1 MRRRTTGVLMV
12 LALAVVLSLGL
23 AASASAT
30 PSFTSVSP
38 LTHANTASATFS
50 LAVLG
55 NNLSEILDVDSV
67 TLYQIGPPYD
77 VIWTSNPQVVA
88 LLPSTVITCDLNT
101 FGEHAGSYNVE
112 IAYCTGLG
120 QIIPTTSMINNAFTV
135 TQPAPPPGKPEI
147 TSLSPAKVVAGA
159 AGFTMTVN
167 GSGFQ
172 VFPAAVVMWNST
184 ALTTTGA
191 VVNPTAVLT
200 ATVPAS
206 LVATPGTASITVVNQ
221 LVGGSDVSNAIGFSI
236 TNAPPVLTGL
246 APATTWAKLITPPAV
261 VLTGSGLSLIHI

>member
-1 MRRRTTGVLMV
+1 MRRGTTRVLLV

-38 LTHANTASATFS
+38 LTHSNNASATFS

-67 TLYQIGPPYD
+67 TLYQTGPPYD

-101 FGEHAGSYNVE
+101 FGEHAGTYNVE
-112 IAYCTGLG
+112 ISYFTGFG

-135 TQPAPPPGKPEI
+135 K
-147 TSLSPAKVVAGA
+147 
-159 AGFTMTVN
+159 
-167 GSGFQ
+167 
-172 VFPAAVVMWNST
+172 
-184 ALTTTGA
+184 
-191 VVNPTAVLT
+191 
-200 ATVPAS
+200 
-206 LVATPGTASITVVNQ
+206 
-221 LVGGSDVSNAIGFSI
+221 
-236 TNAPPVLTGL
+236 
-246 APATTWAKLITPPAV
+246 
-261 VLTGSGLSLIHI
+261 